1 MRVMT
6 ATRLS
11 IRMCML
17 GLAAVAAFLLVLG
30 IMGPPLVQAQT
41 PTEPPQV
48 VSARSLL
55 PPELL
60 AGPRFRVDDRVPTDG
75 YMGQYTLRSEVG
87 TFTVISRD
95 LLKIRIAELA
105 AIEQL
110 EATSKTDVFLS
121 GAARAA
127 ERPVEAVVNIVTNP
141 VGTVESLPGGIS
153 RFFDRVELGAKS
165 IAAAATDTSKTS
177 DQRAQETAQRVGDI
191 TITAFGYEQVH
202 RQLAKSL
209 GVDPYTTN
217 PVLAQKLTDV
227 AWVAFSARLGVDL
240 LMSAAVPGSTF
251 INLTSVTSDLV
262 YDTPKADLLVALQQK
277 LRRMGASEA
286 RVDALMK
293 NRWYSVTALTTL
305 VTELE
310 RLAGVVGR
318 PEIIALAAIA
328 ANEEEARFVAA
339 SVQLL
344 ARLNVTGVP
353 IKELRARRAVV
364 GVTPTGALVI
374 PAAVD
379 YLSWTE
385 QIARVA
391 SQQDL
396 RAPIRSLWLTGR
408 VSARAHIG
416 LSEMGWVIHDT
427 PPLAGGK

>member
-1 MRVMT
+1 MRVID
-6 ATRLS
+6 AKRRSARLGVT
-11 IRMCML
+11 
-17 GLAAVAAFLLVLG
+17 GLVTVAACAVVLG
-30 IMGPPLVQAQT
+30 VLRPHPVQAQT

-48 VSARSLL
+48 LSARYLL
-55 PPELL
+55 PPDLL

-87 TFTVISRD
+87 TFTAVSRD

-127 ERPVEAVVNIVTNP
+127 ERPVQAVVNIVTNP

-153 RFFDRVELGAKS
+153 RFFDRVEMGAKS

-191 TITAFGYEQVH
+191 TITSLGYEQVH
-202 RQLAKSL
+202 RQLARSL

-217 PVLAQKLTDV
+217 PFLAQKLTDV

-251 INLTSVTSDLV
+251 INLTSITSDLV

-277 LRRMGASEA
+277 LRRMGAGES
-286 RVDALMK
+286 RVAALMK
-293 NRWYSVTALTTL
+293 NRWYSVTVLTAL

-310 RLAGVVGR
+310 RLAGVAGR
-318 PEIIALAAIA
+318 PEIVALAATA
-328 ANEEEARFVAA
+328 VNEEEARFVAA

-353 IKELRARRAVV
+353 LKELRARRAVV

-374 PAAVD
+374 PAPVD

-385 QIARVA
+385 QIARIA
-391 SQQDL
+391 SQRDL
-396 RAPIRSLWLTGR
+396 RAPVRSLWLTGR
-408 VSARAHIG
+408 MSARAHLG
-416 LSEMGWVIHDT
+416 LSELGWGLHEAPQLT
-427 PPLAGGK
+427 GAR